1 MENKIENMAIPANA
15 KIKVYWNDK
24 PENYSRESRNKV
36 KNYFSKKYGIPQQQ
50 VNIIYRPV
58 KIDGEGNIINIDGG
72 TIDNIMN
79 IPYQR
84 ELFKEWLERENNDV
98 SFERIIALDNKVNSE
113 LNLVDD
119 DTLHKKYR
127 LTWLMLD
134 NFLSFG
140 DKNFF
145 PIDRYKGFTVVNS
158 SPANQGGKTVLTIDA
173 VKYLFFGTTSKT
185 NTNEQVFNQFREK
198 NEVTLRGMLEIEG
211 EDGFIIERH
220 LKRTAKRKGG
230 WNVKHTLNYYRIL
243 PDGEEDEM
251 EEEDATKT
259 TQLIKDTVGTEKDFD
274 MVALATYKN
283 LDDMVD
289 SSSTESGKLLTR
301 FIGLEVIAQKEKAV
315 RSMYNIFAKTMKSNI
330 YDVSTLNTEI
340 DEHRLNLTNL
350 EIEKTKLDI
359 DLNTEKE
366 TQTRL
371 TSEKMELVA
380 SKIKI
385 DSEILSLSPSK
396 LETEIGVI
404 TNKGVTFKTELGVL
418 KSQIEVIGV
427 IDFDEDKDFALNKG
441 KNQLVSNIAV
451 KQSEIDRLNKTI
463 EDLIAGGICQSC
475 HRELDD
481 VDNTEHIDTHKK
493 QIEVHTNDMLGMK
506 TTLGITLIELG
517 KLKESKDKVDEKNK
531 LELRRDRVD
540 VEMGALRNNLIS
552 KKADLKKYNA
562 NVEAIDTNKEI
573 DINISMVDTNITV
586 CETQKDVLT
595 NKIQV
600 NAINTSTNNNSVA
613 TKLAIIKTIERES
626 EVEKIFKI
634 YIDMIGKKGISKLV
648 LRSVLPIINGEIQR
662 LLEDV
667 TNFDVEVFI
676 DDKNEVRYLL
686 IKDGIEKPLKSG
698 SGFEKT
704 ASGIALRCV
713 LGKMSSLPTPNFI
726 AFDEV
731 LGRVAPENISL
742 MKPLFDKVSDMFDI
756 VFFISQNDLVKD
768 WGDNIITVNKDINNV
783 SSINIV

>member
-1 MENKIENMAIPANA
+1 MENKIENMAIPVHA

-58 KIDGEGNIINIDGG
+58 KVDGEGNVINIDGG

-84 ELFKEWLERENNDV
+84 ELFKEWLEREHNDV

-113 LNLVDD
+113 LNLIDD

-127 LTWLMLD
+127 LKWLMLD

-230 WNVKHTLNYYRIL
+230 WNVKHTLKYYRIL
-243 PDGEEDEM
+243 PDGDEDEM

-274 MVALATYKN
+274 MVALATFKN
-283 LDDMVD
+283 LDDIVD
-289 SSSTESGKLLTR
+289 STSGESGKLLTR

-315 RSMYNIFAKTMKSNI
+315 RSMYNVFAKTMKSNI

-340 DEHRLNLTNL
+340 DEHKLNIINL
-350 EIEKTKLDI
+350 EAEKIRLDSELIIEG
-359 DLNTEKE
+359 E

-371 TSEKMELVA
+371 TSEKIRLVA

-404 TNKGVTFKTELGVL
+404 TNKGVTFKNELGVL
-418 KSQIEVIGV
+418 KSQIEAIGV
-427 IDFDEDKDFALNKG
+427 IEFDEDKDFALNKS
-441 KNQLVSNIAV
+441 KNQLSSDIAV
-451 KQSEIDRLNKTI
+451 KQSEINRLNETI
-463 EDLIAGGICQSC
+463 QDLINGGTCQSC
-475 HRELDD
+475 NRPLDD
-481 VDNTEHIDTHKK
+481 VDNSKHIKTHEK
-493 QIEVHTNDMLGMK
+493 QIEVYTNDMIGMK

-517 KLKESKDKVDEKNK
+517 KLKESKDKVDEKNR
-531 LELRRDRVD
+531 LELRSDRVD

-562 NVEAIDTNKEI
+562 NIGAIDTNKEI
-573 DINISMVDTNITV
+573 DINISMVDTNIVV
-586 CETQKDVLT
+586 CETKKNNLRLKLQT
-595 NKIQV
+595 NAV
-600 NAINTSTNNNSVA
+600 EASNNNNNIA
-613 TKLAIIKTIERES
+613 TKLAIIKTIEKES
-626 EVEKIFKI
+626 EIEKIFKI

-676 DDKNEVRYLL
+676 DDRNEVRYLL

-783 SSINIV
+783 SSIKIA